1 MKTKN
6 SDRRL
11 QLSRETVRQLDSR
24 ELIVAVGGKPY
35 ETVVRHTDACPVTTG

>member
-6 SDRRL
+6 AARAL
-11 QLSRETVRQLDSR
+11 QLSRETLRQLDPR
-24 ELIVAVGGKPY
+24 ELTVAVGGQPY